1 MGCQSICVVVS
12 SWFTMHS
19 LMCCIGVHKAPFP
32 SWFVSLGCVL
42 NKQLLLEMIS
52 LPVSDF
58 VNPMYLPHGML
69 PVKFHNDAGS

>member
-1 MGCQSICVVVS
+1 MVVS

-19 LMCCIGVHKAPFP
+19 LMCCMMYWMYKAPFP
-32 SWFVSLGCVL
+32 SWFASLGCVL
-42 NKQLLLEMIS
+42 NKQLLLEIIS

-69 PVKFHNDAGS
+69 PVKFHNDAGN